1 MTTSAGIGARGEPP
15 MSVPP
20 PGLEAVRRE
29 FRRTRV
35 PPRTERWSADRLR
48 QQLPRVA
55 LGQALEILLRWRGD
69 PRFDAGAV
77 AWHARL
83 AGHCPGLTLDDAER
97 ALVALGELG
106 GSSPD
111 VGALALRALCERHHL
126 EDVAAVLTDWLEQ
139 RHSFGGL

>member
-1 MTTSAGIGARGEPP
+1 M
-15 MSVPP
+15 
-20 PGLEAVRRE
+20 
-29 FRRTRV
+29 
-35 PPRTERWSADRLR
+35 
-48 QQLPRVA
+48 
-55 LGQALEILLRWRGD
+55 
-69 PRFDAGAV
+69 

-126 EDVAAVLTDWLEQ
+126 DDVAAVLTDWLEQ